1 MDGLMAVKTSFETA
15 LKNLEKAVEQLE
27 SGELTLDEALKVFST
42 GVKQAENCRKSLQK
56 VELQVEQL
64 LQKDDG
70 RLYREMFDGE

>member
-1 MDGLMAVKTSFETA
+1 MAAKTSFETA
-15 LKNLEKAVEQLE
+15 LKNLEKAVDQLE
-27 SGELTLDEALKVFST
+27 SGDLTLDEALKVFST

-70 RLYREMFDGE
+70 CLYRETLDGE